1 MNSIVLQI
9 DKKVCVID
17 IHLSLYTLSSD
28 SAAAQKDLAADFQI
42 KELQLYLQWLTS
54 TPPLVTMTVRFQ
66 NHLE

>member
-1 MNSIVLQI
+1 M
-9 DKKVCVID
+9 
-17 IHLSLYTLSSD
+17 YTLSSD